1 MCTVCDEHVCLLT
14 ATHTRVRGTLQVD
27 SHGRNV
33 AVSIMFLRGQE
44 FPYHTEGCDSDE
56 TVQAAPPLT
65 LAEAGLGWMYPGERV
80 GWVIAPG

>member
-1 MCTVCDEHVCLLT
+1 
-14 ATHTRVRGTLQVD
+14 
-27 SHGRNV
+27 
-33 AVSIMFLRGQE
+33 MFLRGQE